1 MPTDTHWRSPLVTL
15 RAPEWVFAMYAFLM
29 HFAWEMLQT
38 PFFSGMS
45 TMEHWPATLLCL
57 KATLGDVVIA
67 LAAMNLS
74 GLALRDRGWFL
85 APEIQSLSVYLCV
98 GLACTIALELH
109 ALWTGRWAYSSMMPT
124 VPGLGVGLVPLLQWI
139 VIPLATAFVVRRHH
153 LGVR

>member
-1 MPTDTHWRSPLVTL
+1 MPSSTPWRSPFVTL

-38 PFFSGMS
+38 PFFAGMS
-45 TMEHWPATLLCL
+45 DMKHWPATLMCL
-57 KATLGDVVIA
+57 KATLGDVTIA
-67 LAAMNLS
+67 LAATSLA
-74 GLALRDRGWFL
+74 GLAARDRGWFL
-85 APEIQSLSVYLCV
+85 ASDIRGIGTYFGV
-98 GLACTIALELH
+98 GLALTIALELH
-109 ALWTGRWAYSSMMPT
+109 ALRTGRWAYSALMPT